1 MNTHGK
7 PYMVLFCPQKLIG
20 LGAGKS
26 ILETAGW
33 GSCPSIGTLGGIS
46 PGVKDSVRKILTK
59 LNIFS

>member
-7 PYMVLFCPQKLIG
+7 PYMVLFCPQRLIG

-33 GSCPSIGTLGGIS
+33 GSCPSIGTLGE
-46 PGVKDSVRKILTK
+46 LAQE
-59 LNIFS
+59 